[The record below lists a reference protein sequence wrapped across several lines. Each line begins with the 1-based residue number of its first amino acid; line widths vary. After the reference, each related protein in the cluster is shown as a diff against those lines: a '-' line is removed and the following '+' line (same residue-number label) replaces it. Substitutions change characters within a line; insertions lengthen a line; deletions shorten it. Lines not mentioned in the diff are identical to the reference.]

1 MATTKKTSK
10 ISAVIPAVDPTPS
23 TAPLNSVDQDLAEDG
38 AHEATALDAAEAS
51 TMIRKKDFIE
61 RIVAESGAK
70 KGDVRLIAETAL
82 KVLGDAL
89 SKGEALNLPPLGRA
103 KITRTIDKNDGEVLV
118 IKLRRNTPND
128 AGEKTSSEPL
138 ADADE

>member
-51 TMIRKKDFIE
+51 TMIRKKDFIPRLTIKSSSLAFLIE
-61 RIVAESGAK
+61 DVTHHSNGSTKHKES
-70 KGDVRLIAETAL
+70 IQHFC
-82 KVLGDAL
+82 
-89 SKGEALNLPPLGRA
+89 
-103 KITRTIDKNDGEVLV
+103 
-118 IKLRRNTPND
+118 
-128 AGEKTSSEPL
+128 
-138 ADADE
+138 

>member
-10 ISAVIPAVDPTPS
+10 ISAVIPAVDPTP
-23 TAPLNSVDQDLAEDG
+23 APLKSVDQAPSEDG
-38 AHEATALDAAEAS
+38 ALEATGLEAIEAS

-118 IKLRRNTPND
+118 IKLRRNTANE
-128 AGEKTSSEPL
+128 AEEKTSSEPL

>member
-1 MATTKKTSK
+1 
-10 ISAVIPAVDPTPS
+10 
-23 TAPLNSVDQDLAEDG
+23 
-38 AHEATALDAAEAS
+38 
-51 TMIRKKDFIE
+51 MIRKKDFIE

-128 AGEKTSSEPL
+128 AGEKKPRPSLLQTQTS
-138 ADADE
+138 DAKSPANG

>member
-1 MATTKKTSK
+1 MARTKKTSK
-10 ISAVIPAVDPTPS
+10 ISAVIPAVDPTP
-23 TAPLNSVDQDLAEDG
+23 APLQSVDQAPSEDG
-38 AHEATALDAAEAS
+38 AFEATAPEATEAS

-118 IKLRRNTPND
+118 IKLRRNTPNE
-128 AGEKTSSEPL
+128 AEEKTSSEPL

>member
-10 ISAVIPAVDPTPS
+10 ISAVIPAVDPTP
-23 TAPLNSVDQDLAEDG
+23 APLKSVDQAPSEDG
-38 AHEATALDAAEAS
+38 ALEATAPEATEAS

-89 SKGEALNLPPLGRA
+89 SNGEALNLPPLGRA

>member
-23 TAPLNSVDQDLAEDG
+23 TAPLKSVDQAPSEDG
-38 AHEATALDAAEAS
+38 ALEATAPEETEAS